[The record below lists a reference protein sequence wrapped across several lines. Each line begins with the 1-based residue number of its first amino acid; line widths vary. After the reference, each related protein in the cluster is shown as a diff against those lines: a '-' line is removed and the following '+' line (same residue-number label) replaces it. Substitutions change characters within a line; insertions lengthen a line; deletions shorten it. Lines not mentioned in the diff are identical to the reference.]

1 LDLEPGR
8 EPCRGWK
15 HNVIHDVSEER
26 IVSLNTVLALGAG
39 MFSAALAV
47 AAACRKQR
55 SVASWCF
62 SLGMLIFALES
73 LFSAI
78 GNDSL
83 LPQKAAFWETLSLVA
98 KSFLPGVW
106 LIFSLTY
113 SRANYRDFLVRS
125 RWLVIGAFLIPLLS
139 FTELYSSFFYVVAY
153 DSPAHGWGLRFNE
166 PAKILNVLIL
176 IATVLILA
184 NIERT
189 FRAAVGTMR
198 WRIKFLVV
206 GLGVIFGASIYTR
219 SQALLFSDY
228 SPSQL
233 AVETAA
239 LLIGC
244 TLIAVAYVRSGLGE
258 IDVYPSRSVLHT
270 SVTVLLT
277 GVYLFVI
284 GVLSQIIAHFGGA
297 ASFQIAAFVVLL
309 GMAILAVLLLSD
321 RARQSVQLFVS
332 RHFKRPQYDFRQIWA
347 RFTRSLSV
355 ALDETALSTTA
366 SRLISETFGAL
377 SVSIWLFDQQ
387 RQRLVRKSSTSD
399 RDQEHGKLNGS
410 ILAKGLDSA
419 ELIKQS
425 RPFDL
430 GGAKQKWARD
440 LMERSGGQFRTGG
453 SPVCV
458 PLIGGERWLGI
469 IVLADRVRGL
479 GYSAEEMDLLK
490 CIGDQVA
497 VSLLKLRLTEE
508 IMERKE
514 LEAFQTMSA
523 FLIHD
528 LKNAASTLGLML
540 ENLPAHYDNPAFRDD
555 AFRGI
560 GSAASRINQLIS
572 RMNALRHEL
581 RLKPAELD
589 LNLVVTE
596 TLANLNGALGTKLV
610 TKFDR
615 VPRILADRDQLQSVF
630 TNLVLNAR
638 DAAGADGRITVET
651 AQQGE
656 WVALSVSD
664 NGCGMTEQFIKNSLF
679 RPFRSTKKEGLGIG
693 MFQSKT
699 IVEAHH
705 GKIHVESEL
714 GVGTK
719 FRVILPLKCQIA

>member
-1 LDLEPGR
+1 
-8 EPCRGWK
+8 
-15 HNVIHDVSEER
+15 VSA
-26 IVSLNTVLALGAG
+26 NTVLALAAG
-39 MFSAALAV
+39 MFSAALAA
-47 AAACRKQR
+47 AAACRTQR
-55 SVASWCF
+55 SLATWSF
-62 SLGMLIFALES
+62 SAGMLLFALES
-73 LFSAI
+73 LFGAI
-78 GNDSL
+78 GSNAL
-83 LPQKAAFWETLSLVA
+83 LPERAALWETLCLVT

-106 LIFSLTY
+106 LTFSLTY

-125 RWLVIGAFLIPLLS
+125 RWLVIGAFLIPVLS
-139 FTELYSSFFYVVAY
+139 LAALYRSLFDVIAY
-153 DSPAHGWGLRFNE
+153 DAPIGAWGLRLNE
-166 PAKILNVLIL
+166 PAIILNVLIL
-176 IATVLILA
+176 VSTVLVLM

-198 WRIKFLVV
+198 WRIKFLVL
-206 GLGVIFGASIYTR
+206 GLGVIFGARIYTR

-233 AVETAA
+233 TVESTA

-244 TLIAVAYVRSGLGE
+244 ALIAVAYVRTGFNE
-258 IDVYPSRSVLHT
+258 IDVYPSRAVLHT

-277 GVYLFVI
+277 GAYLFVV
-284 GVLSQIIAHFGGA
+284 GVLAQVVAHFGGTA
-297 ASFQIAAFVVLL
+297 GFPIAAFVVLL
-309 GMAILAVLLLSD
+309 GVAIMAVLFLSE
-321 RARQSVQLFVS
+321 RVRQSLQLFIS
-332 RHFKRPQYDFRQIWA
+332 RHFKRPQHDFRQIWA
-347 RFTRSLSV
+347 RFTQNLSV
-355 ALDETALSTTA
+355 ALDETALGTTA
-366 SRLISETFGAL
+366 ARLISETFGAL
-377 SVSIWLFDQQ
+377 SVSTWLIDQQ
-387 RQRLVRKSSTSD
+387 GERLIRVGSTSNAEQAHAD
-399 RDQEHGKLNGS
+399 NFTSSVAGTEVN
-410 ILAKGLDSA
+410 SA
-419 ELIKQS
+419 ELTKLS

-430 GGAKQKWARD
+430 GRAKEKWARD
-440 LMERSGGQFRTGG
+440 LMEKSKGQFRSGG
-453 SPVCV
+453 SPICV
-458 PLIGGERWLGI
+458 PLIGGEHWLGA

-490 CIGDQVA
+490 CIGEQVA
-497 VSLLKLRLTEE
+497 ASLVKLRLTEE

-540 ENLPAHYDNPAFRDD
+540 ENLPTHFDNPAFRQD

-560 GSAASRINQLIS
+560 GSAASRINDLIN

-596 TLANLNGALGTKLV
+596 ALSNLNGTLDTNLI
-610 TKFDR
+610 TKFDQ
-615 VPRILADRDQLQSVF
+615 VPKISADPQQLQSVF
-630 TNLVLNAR
+630 TNLLFNAR
-638 DAAGADGRITVET
+638 DAVGTNGRITVET
-651 AQQGE
+651 ARQGE

-679 RPFRSTKKEGLGIG
+679 RPFRSTKKKGLGIG

-714 GVGTK
+714 GVGTT
-719 FRVILPLKCQIA
+719 FRVMLPLKCQIA

>member
-1 LDLEPGR
+1 
-8 EPCRGWK
+8 
-15 HNVIHDVSEER
+15 
-26 IVSLNTVLALGAG
+26 VSLTTVLALGAG
-39 MFSAALAV
+39 MFSAAVAA

-73 LFSAI
+73 LFGAI

-83 LPQKAAFWETLSLVA
+83 VPQKAAFWETLSLIV
-98 KSFLPGVW
+98 KSFFPGVW

-139 FTELYSSFFYVVAY
+139 LAALYSSFFHVVVYDPPAY
-153 DSPAHGWGLRFNE
+153 GWELRFNE
-166 PAKILNVLIL
+166 TPKILNVLIL
-176 IATVLILA
+176 ISTVLILA

-198 WRIKFLVV
+198 WRIKFLVL

-233 AVETAA
+233 AIETAA

-244 TLIAVAYVRSGLGE
+244 MLIAVAYVRSGLGE

-284 GVLSQIIAHFGGA
+284 GVLAQVIAHFGGA
-297 ASFQIAAFVVLL
+297 ASFPIAAFVVLL

-355 ALDETALSTTA
+355 ALDEAALSTIA
-366 SRLISETFGAL
+366 SRLISETFDAL
-377 SVSIWLFDQQ
+377 SVSTWLFDQQ
-387 RQRLVRKSSTSD
+387 RGRLVRKSSTSD
-399 RDQEHGKLNGS
+399 QDHAHGEMNAS
-410 ILAKGLDSA
+410 IPAQLDSA
-419 ELIKQS
+419 ELIKLS

-430 GGAKQKWARD
+430 RRAKEKWARD
-440 LMERSGGQFRTGG
+440 LMEKSGGQFRTGG

-458 PLIGGERWLGI
+458 PLVGGEHCLGA

-479 GYSAEEMDLLK
+479 GYSPEEMDLLQ

-497 VSLLKLRLTEE
+497 VSLLKLQLTEE

-514 LEAFQTMSA
+514 REAFQTMSA

-540 ENLPAHYDNPAFRDD
+540 ENLPAHFDNPAFRED

-560 GSAASRINQLIS
+560 GSTASRINQLIS

-581 RLKPAELD
+581 CLKPAELD
-589 LNLVVTE
+589 LNLVITE
-596 TLANLNGALGTKLV
+596 TLANLNGTLGTKLV
-610 TKFDR
+610 TNFDQ
-615 VPRILADRDQLQSVF
+615 VPRILADREQLQSVF

-638 DAAGADGRITVET
+638 DAVGANGRITVET
-651 AQQGE
+651 ARQGE

-699 IVEAHH
+699 IVEAHR

-719 FRVILPLKCQIA
+719 FRVILPLKYQIA

>member
-1 LDLEPGR
+1 
-8 EPCRGWK
+8 
-15 HNVIHDVSEER
+15 S
-26 IVSLNTVLALGAG
+26 
-39 MFSAALAV
+39 
-47 AAACRKQR
+47 
-55 SVASWCF
+55 
-62 SLGMLIFALES
+62 
-73 LFSAI
+73 
-78 GNDSL
+78 
-83 LPQKAAFWETLSLVA
+83 PQKAAFWETLSLIA

-113 SRANYRDFLVRS
+113 SRANHRDFLVRS

-139 FTELYSSFFYVVAY
+139 LAALQSSFFYVVAY
-153 DSPAHGWGLRFNE
+153 EAPARAWQLRFNE

-176 IATVLILA
+176 VSTVLVLA

-198 WRIKFLVV
+198 WRIKFLVL

-228 SPSQL
+228 SSSRL
-233 AVETAA
+233 AIETAA

-244 TLIAVAYVRSGLGE
+244 TLIAVAYIRSGLGE
-258 IDVYPSRSVLHT
+258 IDVYPSRSVLQA

-277 GVYLFVI
+277 GVYLFVT
-284 GVLSQIIAHFGGA
+284 GVLAQIIAHFGGA
-297 ASFQIAAFVVLL
+297 ASFPIAAFVVLL

-347 RFTRSLSV
+347 RFARSLSV
-355 ALDETALSTTA
+355 ALDETALSTIT

-377 SVSIWLFDQQ
+377 SVSTWLFDQQ
-387 RQRLVRKSSTSD
+387 RGRLVRISSTSD
-399 RDQEHGKLNGS
+399 HVHAHGDTNGS
-410 ILAKGLDSA
+410 IPAKELDSA
-419 ELIKQS
+419 ELIKLS

-430 GGAKQKWARD
+430 GRTKEKWARD
-440 LMERSGGQFRTGG
+440 LMEKSGGQFRTGG
-453 SPVCV
+453 SPICV
-458 PLIGGERWLGI
+458 PLVGGEHWLGA

-479 GYSAEEMDLLK
+479 GYSPEEIDLLK

-497 VSLLKLRLTEE
+497 ASLLNLRLTEE
-508 IMERKE
+508 SMDRKE
-514 LEAFQTMSA
+514 REAFQTMSA

-540 ENLPAHYDNPAFRDD
+540 ENLPAHFDNPAFRED
-555 AFRGI
+555 ALRGI
-560 GSAASRINQLIS
+560 GSAAGRINQLIS

-596 TLANLNGALGTKLV
+596 TLANLNGTLGTKLV
-610 TKFDR
+610 TNFDQI
-615 VPRILADRDQLQSVF
+615 PRILADREQLQSVF

-638 DAAGADGRITVET
+638 DAVGTNGRITVET

-656 WVALSVSD
+656 WVALSVTD

-679 RPFRSTKKEGLGIG
+679 RPFRSTKKEGLGI
-693 MFQSKT
+693 
-699 IVEAHH
+699 
-705 GKIHVESEL
+705 
-714 GVGTK
+714 
-719 FRVILPLKCQIA
+719 

>member
-1 LDLEPGR
+1 LELR
-8 EPCRGWK
+8 TTLCRGW
-15 HNVIHDVSEER
+15 NCNAIHDVTEEQ
-26 IVSLNTVLALGAG
+26 IVSLTTVLALGAG
-39 MFSAALAV
+39 MFSAALGA

-55 SVASWCF
+55 SIASWCF
-62 SLGMLIFALES
+62 SLGMLFLALES
-73 LFSAI
+73 LFGAI
-78 GNDSL
+78 GNDSV
-83 LPQKAAFWETLSLVA
+83 LPEKAAFWETLSLIA
-98 KSFLPGVW
+98 KSLLPGVW

-113 SRANYRDFLVRS
+113 SRANYRDFLFRS
-125 RWLVIGAFLIPLLS
+125 RWLVIGTFLVPLLS
-139 FTELYSSFFYVVAY
+139 LAALYSSFFYVVIY
-153 DSPAHGWGLRFNE
+153 NPPADGWGLRFSE

-176 IATVLILA
+176 SSTVIILA

-198 WRIKFLVV
+198 WRIKFLVL
-206 GLGVIFGASIYTR
+206 GLGVIFGANIYTR

-244 TLIAVAYVRSGLGE
+244 TLIAVGYVRNGLGE

-277 GVYLFVI
+277 GIYLFII
-284 GVLSQIIAHFGGA
+284 GVLAQVIAHFGGA
-297 ASFQIAAFVVLL
+297 ASFPIAAFVVLL

-332 RHFKRPQYDFRQIWA
+332 RHFKRPQYDFRRIWA
-347 RFTRSLSV
+347 QFTRSLSV
-355 ALDETALSTTA
+355 ALDEAALSTTA

-377 SVSIWLFDQQ
+377 SVSTWLFDQQ
-387 RQRLVRKSSTSD
+387 RNRLVRRSSTSD
-399 RDQEHGKLNGS
+399 QDHSHGDMNDS
-410 ILAKGLDSA
+410 IPATDLSSA
-419 ELIKQS
+419 ELIKLS
-425 RPFDL
+425 RPFNL
-430 GGAKQKWARD
+430 SRAKEKWARE
-440 LMERSGGQFRTGG
+440 LMVKSGGQFRAGG
-453 SPVCV
+453 DPICV
-458 PLIGGERWLGI
+458 PLVGGEHCLGA

-479 GYSAEEMDLLK
+479 AYSPEEIDLLQ
-490 CIGDQVA
+490 CIGEQVA
-497 VSLLKLRLTEE
+497 GSLLKLQLTEE

-514 LEAFQTMSA
+514 REAFQTMSA
-523 FLIHD
+523 FLVHD

-540 ENLPAHYDNPAFRDD
+540 ENLPGHFDNPAFRED

-596 TLANLNGALGTKLV
+596 TLANLNGTLGTKLV
-610 TKFDR
+610 TNFDQI
-615 VPRILADRDQLQSVF
+615 PRILADREQLQSVF

-638 DAAGADGRITVET
+638 DAVGANGQIKVET
-651 AQQGE
+651 ARQGE

-699 IVEAHH
+699 IVEAHR
-705 GKIHVESEL
+705 GRIHVESEP

-719 FRVILPLKCQIA
+719 FRIILPLKFQIA